1 MNELLVSVPDMELTQ
16 SWQCEKMGPWV
27 GQKSKTGLGG
37 YPMADPGKGVLGCK
51 ELRGVGSTWP
61 PLQLN

>member
-1 MNELLVSVPDMELTQ
+1 MSELLVSVPDLELTQ
-16 SWQCEKMGPWV
+16 SWQCKKMGAWV

-37 YPMADPGKGVLGCK
+37 YPRADPGKGVLGYK
-51 ELRGVGSTWP
+51 EWGGGSTWP